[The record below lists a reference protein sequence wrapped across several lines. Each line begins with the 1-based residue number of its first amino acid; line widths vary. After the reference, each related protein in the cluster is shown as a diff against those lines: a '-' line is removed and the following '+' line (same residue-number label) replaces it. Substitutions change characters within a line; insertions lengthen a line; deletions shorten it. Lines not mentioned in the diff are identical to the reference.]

1 MQSLRTPIPA
11 RHTPPLLAA
20 NPAPRPLASCKVCVP
35 IIMVLRDYYPKV
47 CENPA
52 NLVLSRGE
60 VSPRRVGV
68 RGSGRFLAR
77 VTPPL
82 DPPVVEG
89 SHPPAPSGSVCA
101 LAELWGS
108 DDRVAARAP

>member
-47 CENPA
+47 CENTALRDLFICRTRYYAAAVQLHPA
-52 NLVLSRGE
+52 
-60 VSPRRVGV
+60 
-68 RGSGRFLAR
+68 
-77 VTPPL
+77 
-82 DPPVVEG
+82 
-89 SHPPAPSGSVCA
+89 
-101 LAELWGS
+101 
-108 DDRVAARAP
+108 

>member
-47 CENPA
+47 CENFGCIFGGICRSYFA
-52 NLVLSRGE
+52 E
-60 VSPRRVGV
+60 VEVPQ
-68 RGSGRFLAR
+68 
-77 VTPPL
+77 
-82 DPPVVEG
+82 
-89 SHPPAPSGSVCA
+89 
-101 LAELWGS
+101 
-108 DDRVAARAP
+108 

>member
-47 CENPA
+47 CENSTPRTYAQGGLQGVTLCSHAVPPTPLGVPA
-52 NLVLSRGE
+52 CARPLGMHRGL
-60 VSPRRVGV
+60 RYGQ
-68 RGSGRFLAR
+68 L
-77 VTPPL
+77 
-82 DPPVVEG
+82 
-89 SHPPAPSGSVCA
+89 
-101 LAELWGS
+101 
-108 DDRVAARAP
+108 

>member
-47 CENPA
+47 CENFA
-52 NLVLSRGE
+52 ASMQQEGTTITFTFTIGGTFSVQAAFQRVVGR
-60 VSPRRVGV
+60 PRPR
-68 RGSGRFLAR
+68 
-77 VTPPL
+77 
-82 DPPVVEG
+82 
-89 SHPPAPSGSVCA
+89 
-101 LAELWGS
+101 
-108 DDRVAARAP
+108 

>member
-47 CENPA
+47 CENSTRDGP
-52 NLVLSRGE
+52 L
-60 VSPRRVGV
+60 PRWLGMK
-68 RGSGRFLAR
+68 GTHEMLAR
-77 VTPPL
+77 QVCCAVLLSLRSRPAAVTAIRTPFCMLGVMSP
-82 DPPVVEG
+82 
-89 SHPPAPSGSVCA
+89 
-101 LAELWGS
+101 
-108 DDRVAARAP
+108 

>member
-47 CENPA
+47 CENFPEKCYTGNHGGPRA
-52 NLVLSRGE
+52 N
-60 VSPRRVGV
+60 GV
-68 RGSGRFLAR
+68 RF
-77 VTPPL
+77 
-82 DPPVVEG
+82 
-89 SHPPAPSGSVCA
+89 
-101 LAELWGS
+101 
-108 DDRVAARAP
+108 

>member
-47 CENPA
+47 CENY
-52 NLVLSRGE
+52 
-60 VSPRRVGV
+60 
-68 RGSGRFLAR
+68 LA
-77 VTPPL
+77 
-82 DPPVVEG
+82 G
-89 SHPPAPSGSVCA
+89 
-101 LAELWGS
+101 
-108 DDRVAARAP
+108 